1 MKANN
6 ETDEVCVTVYCGSSA
21 HLAPIYLES
30 AALLGRMLAERGATL
45 VSGAGRSGLMAAV
58 ADGAI
63 AAGGRTIGVIPQF
76 MVDRGWNHTGMA
88 ELEIVPDMHTRKK
101 RMAELAHGCI
111 ALPGG
116 VGTFEE
122 LMEIITWRQLGL
134 YHGNIVILNLNNYYA
149 PLLSMFEQG
158 IQEGFMPAD
167 QYRLFKVASSVE
179 EAIDYALASDTDV
192 KVSNKF

>member
-88 ELEIVPDMHTRKK
+88 ELER
-101 RMAELAHGCI
+101 
-111 ALPGG
+111 
-116 VGTFEE
+116 
-122 LMEIITWRQLGL
+122 
-134 YHGNIVILNLNNYYA
+134 
-149 PLLSMFEQG
+149 LLLK
-158 IQEGFMPAD
+158 
-167 QYRLFKVASSVE
+167 QYKH
-179 EAIDYALASDTDV
+179 
-192 KVSNKF
+192 